1 MKKHNIHNFTGVFS
15 KDMLPS
21 VMAKSSS
28 CIINIENY
36 FEGNGTH
43 WVCVYND
50 PKSKDV
56 EYFDSFG
63 LSPPDLIRHFLETTD
78 KGIVYNDVDIQHI
91 NSMMCGYYCC
101 YYVIKRYARVKPLDI
116 LLEFDQGPSTDNERA
131 IREIAHRLLSQ

>member
-1 MKKHNIHNFTGVFS
+1 MKDHDIHNFVGVFS

-21 VMAKSSS
+21 AMAKSSS

-36 FEGNGTH
+36 FDGNGTH

-63 LSPPDLIRHFLETTD
+63 LSPPNLIRHFLDTVG
-78 KGIVYNDVDIQHI
+78 KGIVYNDVDIQRI
-91 NSMMCGYYCC
+91 DSMMCGYYCC
-101 YYVIKRYARVKPLDI
+101 YYVIKRYAGVRPLDV
-116 LLEFDQGPSTDNERA
+116 LLEFDQGPSMSNERT
-131 IREIAHRLLSQ
+131 IRSIAHHLSL